1 MINIAGCF
9 IVKDNKILM
18 VQEAKKSA
26 YKKWSIPIGHVE
38 KNETIPDAALRETL
52 EETGCKV
59 SLKNVLTS
67 FEKVTDDGK
76 YSFTIFL
83 ADIIEESF
91 DFDKSEILDVRW
103 VDIEKVKQ
111 MPRENLRA
119 YNFAQKILQDY
130 EKSKTYPLDISDEDI
145 ER

>member
-18 VQEAKKSA
+18 VQETKESA

-59 SLKNVLTS
+59 SLKNVLTRL
-67 FEKVTDDGK
+67 EKETDEGK

-83 ADIIEESF
+83 ADIIEENYN
-91 DFDKSEILDVRW
+91 FDKSEILDVRW
-103 VDIEKVKQ
+103 MDIEKVRQ
-111 MPRENLRA
+111 MPKENLRA
-119 YNFAQKILQDY
+119 YSLAQKILQDY
-130 EKSKTYPLDISDEDI
+130 ENSKMYMIDDLDEDI